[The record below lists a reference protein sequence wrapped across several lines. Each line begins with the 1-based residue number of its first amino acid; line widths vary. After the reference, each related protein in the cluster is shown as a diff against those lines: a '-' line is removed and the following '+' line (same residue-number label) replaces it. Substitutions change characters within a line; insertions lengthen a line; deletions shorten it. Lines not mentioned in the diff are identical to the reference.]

1 MIHSHNFPKELKC
14 AQNCRNVNMKE
25 KNPLLWEE
33 TRVQRRPASS
43 LTNQNVSSDLLQR
56 GENTLQCIPAAAGL
70 VVVQKVKTFLC
81 ARKQ

>member
-1 MIHSHNFPKELKC
+1 MIHLHNFPKELRC

-33 TRVQRRPASS
+33 TRVQRRPGSS
-43 LTNQNVSSDLLQR
+43 LTNQNVSSDLLQG
-56 GENTLQCIPAAAGL
+56 GENTLQCIPVATGL

>member
-1 MIHSHNFPKELKC
+1 MIHLHNFPKELRC

-33 TRVQRRPASS
+33 TRVRRRPGSS
-43 LTNQNVSSDLLQR
+43 LTNQNVSSDLLQG
-56 GENTLQCIPAAAGL
+56 GENTLQCIPAAASL
-70 VVVQKVKTFLC
+70 VVLQKVKTFLC

>member
-33 TRVQRRPASS
+33 TRVRRRPGSS
-43 LTNQNVSSDLLQR
+43 LTNQNVSSDLLHGVHASQ
-56 GENTLQCIPAAAGL
+56 PASLLGRYC
-70 VVVQKVKTFLC
+70 VKKSKLSSLC
-81 ARKQ
+81 ARKR

>member
-14 AQNCRNVNMKE
+14 AQNCRKVNMKD

-33 TRVQRRPASS
+33 TRVQRRLGSS